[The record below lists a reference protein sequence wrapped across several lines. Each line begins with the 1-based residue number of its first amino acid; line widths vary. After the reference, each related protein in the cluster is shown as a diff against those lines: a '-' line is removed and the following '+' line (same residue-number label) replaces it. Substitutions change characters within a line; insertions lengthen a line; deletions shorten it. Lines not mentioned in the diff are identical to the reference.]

1 MPGLLR
7 GVARTA
13 VIAGTASAVNGRVQ
27 RRQAER
33 FADRDAQ
40 IYAQRAQA
48 YQQQQPTYQQPQQQA
63 APEPAPAASGGA
75 TSSMIEQLQQ
85 LAALK
90 DQGILTDEEFAQQ
103 KARILGT

>member
-27 RRQAER
+27 RRQAEK

-40 IYAQRAQA
+40 IISQREQA
-48 YQQQQPTYQQPQQQA
+48 YQQADPS
-63 APEPAPAASGGA
+63 APAAPAPPDPIAQLKALADLHTSGV
-75 TSSMIEQLQQ
+75 
-85 LAALK
+85 
-90 DQGILTDEEFAQQ
+90 LTDEEFAAE
-103 KARILGT
+103 KAKILNR